1 MGTFRFLLALS
12 VVCVHLN
19 IHALVG
25 GQIAVQS
32 FFLISGFLISHVL
45 VSNVRYK
52 NLGLFYKSRFY
63 RIYPVYF
70 ISLGLALILELIM
83 KFTSREEN
91 ILDYYSDLGLW
102 PTITLVLVN
111 MFIFGQD
118 IVMFTAVQN
127 HQVIFTSNF
136 REETN
141 PLYQGLVLPQAWSL
155 SLELCFYLLAPLLI
169 RKQKY
174 IFLLLLISLLSRI
187 TIFILGLGLTDPW
200 SYRFFPN
207 ELLFFIIGI
216 CTRLYILPKIPF
228 ITKIKYLPV
237 ALQLFFT
244 IIFPFSPVPG
254 EISGAAYLVFTILN
268 LPLLFKY
275 NFQNQRM
282 LKIDRYLG
290 ELSFPIY
297 ITHLIIS
304 KFIFVFLQIQPT
316 ILSNAIALFLVVLF
330 AISIFKFAIMPIEKR
345 RHKINLS

>member
-1 MGTFRFLLALS
+1 
-12 VVCVHLN
+12 
-19 IHALVG
+19 
-25 GQIAVQS
+25 
-32 FFLISGFLISHVL
+32 
-45 VSNVRYK
+45 
-52 NLGLFYKSRFY
+52 
-63 RIYPVYF
+63 
-70 ISLGLALILELIM
+70 
-83 KFTSREEN
+83 
-91 ILDYYSDLGLW
+91 
-102 PTITLVLVN
+102 
-111 MFIFGQD
+111 
-118 IVMFTAVQN
+118 
-127 HQVIFTSNF
+127 
-136 REETN
+136 
-141 PLYQGLVLPQAWSL
+141 
-155 SLELCFYLLAPLLI
+155 
-169 RKQKY
+169 
-174 IFLLLLISLLSRI
+174 
-187 TIFILGLGLTDPW
+187 
-200 SYRFFPN
+200 
-207 ELLFFIIGI
+207 
-216 CTRLYILPKIPF
+216 LPKIPF